1 MCILLCTRRS
11 QHLLK
16 ITILSPRKALTEF
29 QLGLFRSKENRLY
42 IIGYPLSAPM
52 MRINVSLE
60 GDSLEL
66 KSKKKLK
73 FLSRL
78 IEFYAYII
86 IEWFIG
92 ILLLVNLHDRLYLS
106 IYFIFRT
113 IACILIR
120 IASVDRYIWRLIY
133 KRENLNG
140 NNGKEGRERDV
151 KKKLH
156 DFCIDSLR
164 NRLYR
169 EIFLRQVNICIL
181 FNRLYLTRENLS
193 YRLLK
198 KILFR
203 FCSCE
208 QFSLKIIIF
217 ALIDLVFLY

>member
-1 MCILLCTRRS
+1 MI
-11 QHLLK
+11 HWKLK
-16 ITILSPRKALTEF
+16 
-29 QLGLFRSKENRLY
+29 
-42 IIGYPLSAPM
+42 
-52 MRINVSLE
+52 V
-60 GDSLEL
+60 
-66 KSKKKLK
+66 KKKLK

-120 IASVDRYIWRLIY
+120 RARTVIFDGWFTNAKIWMGITGR
-133 KRENLNG
+133 
-140 NNGKEGRERDV
+140 KEEKE

-203 FCSCE
+203 FGQSDFCSCE

-217 ALIDLVFLY
+217 ALILSRIFILINYLIIYSCSKQYNFSLTNNYFF